1 VEDAQASRTAV
12 VVCQGRAAAD
22 GRVAPDRFS
31 DPVAMRLLRED
42 ERIPVEQVRA
52 GVPPSGWA
60 PRVEFEMVRAAAEVM
75 VPRTVAIDDAVR
87 ASAAS
92 QVVILGAGL
101 DARAWRMT
109 ELAGIDVFEVDHP
122 ASQQDKRA
130 RVGELPALAGSLRY
144 VPVDFTRDQ
153 LDAALAAAGHER
165 SVPTTW
171 VWEGVV
177 PYLRRAEVAATVA
190 VLAGQSAPGS
200 RLVVNYSTP
209 MLSAAAGRL
218 VARAMS
224 GLARRPSLWRGEPR
238 RSSWTPKSMADL
250 LAAHGFITRTDVD
263 LLTVAAGLSMPVRQ
277 RRSLRNGR
285 VAVADLP
292 ARRP

>member
-1 VEDAQASRTAV
+1 VDDAQASRTAV
-12 VVCQGRAAAD
+12 TVCQGRAAGH
-22 GRVAPDRFS
+22 GRVAPERFG
-31 DPVAMRLLRED
+31 DPVAMRLLREQ
-42 ERIPVEQVRA
+42 ERVPVEQVRA
-52 GVPPSGWA
+52 GVPPRGWA
-60 PRVEFEMVRAAAEVM
+60 PRVEFEMVRASAEVM

-87 ASAAS
+87 AGAAP

-109 ELAGIDVFEVDHP
+109 ELAEVVVFEVDHP
-122 ASQQDKRA
+122 ASQRDKQA

-144 VPVDFTRDQ
+144 VPVDFTRGR

-177 PYLRRAEVAATVA
+177 PYLRRADVAATLA
-190 VLAGQSAPGS
+190 VLAEQSAPGS

-209 MLSAAAGRL
+209 MLSAVAGRL
-218 VARAMS
+218 VARTMS

-250 LAAHGFITRTDVD
+250 LTAHGFTTRTDVD
-263 LLTVAAGLSMPVRQ
+263 LLTVAERLPMPVRQ

-285 VAVADLP
+285 VAVAELP
-292 ARRP
+292 GRRS